1 MTNSDIIKIYRGLSH
16 LVEPADSEGKP
27 VKPYDFSGSVSYA
40 IVKNLKRAKAAVEIF
55 DTARNAIVKALLK
68 EDEQF
73 IPADDERFPVLQSKV
88 AEVLGAEAE
97 FVPHK
102 LKLSDLNLAVN
113 RIQPAVQLALDA
125 ILEDE
130 PVQV

>member
-55 DTARNAIVKALLK
+55 DDARNNIIKSMLQEGEK
-68 EDEQF
+68 F
-73 IPADDERFPVLQSKV
+73 IPGGDERFSNFQARV
-88 AEVLGAEAE
+88 AEVLNSEAE
-97 FVPHK
+97 FIPHK
-102 LKLSDLNLAVN
+102 LKLSDLNLSAN
-113 RIQPAVQLALDA
+113 RIQPAVLVALDA
-125 ILEDE
+125 LLEDE
-130 PVQV
+130 PAHV